1 MTPPDEVVCETE
13 AAFRDAC
20 WKYGAFVPGCA
31 IKACEEAHGWKDV
44 RVPVRVV
51 YRPPAPKPDPVD
63 KECARRHAFAEW
75 VKQAA
80 LARCGMLPKEEEYGK
95 FGGVGL
101 EVEKLWWSFLDYEG
115 KQERKVPPVPPAPP
129 VDVAL
134 EAFNAWAESAGLR
147 ERDGHGG
154 AWQYVDLERYR
165 GAFLAGR
172 ASVKP

>member
-1 MTPPDEVVCETE
+1 MTPPDEIVCETAE
-13 AAFRDAC
+13 AYRATCER
-20 WKYGAFVPGCA
+20 YGLNVGPVSAPGRFA
-31 IKACEEAHGWKDV
+31 TVE
-44 RVPVRVV
+44 VPVTRTVRIV